1 MSNQFQP
8 LASGEVVSVQGTHRV
23 GDLTAQIHS
32 NLDEALAEWSN
43 EEGIAGEVLRFGA
56 AAWQKGKVRLGLSIE
71 FAPEDGLLEVS
82 SPVTGGEF
90 FYLLADGEVVHV
102 QNTYRVSELTAK
114 IRHQLDSVLAEWSN
128 EEGMDGE
135 VLRFSSQSWQKGKIR
150 LNLTMKFFPD
160 DVGFIPP
167 APSAVIPNSAAK
179 TSRPA
184 PPNTTNTVA
193 VVEQPVQAIAQPAMV
208 ANSPFIESTL
218 EEEHFELGTMSPV
231 TGQIEMNLVD
241 SEGEQNSYVDF
252 DLSAAIPEV
261 NLDELVSRSNVS
273 RPSLID
279 EVWNEMSQPN
289 WPGIGRA

>member
-8 LASGEVVSVQGTHRV
+8 LANGEVVSVQGTYRV
-23 GDLTAQIHS
+23 SDLTAQIHS

-71 FAPEDGLLEVS
+71 FSPDDGLIEVS
-82 SPVTGGEF
+82 PPAIGGEV
-90 FYLLADGEVVHV
+90 FYLLAEGEVVHV

-114 IRHQLDSVLAEWSN
+114 IRQQLDSVLAEWSN

-135 VLRFSSQSWQKGKIR
+135 VLRFSSQSWQKGKVR

-167 APSAVIPNSAAK
+167 VPSAVISSSATK
-179 TSRPA
+179 ISRP
-184 PPNTTNTVA
+184 TTVIIPAANQAVAIDQPTV
-193 VVEQPVQAIAQPAMV
+193 VT
-208 ANSPFIESTL
+208 NSPFIESTL

-231 TGQIEMNLVD
+231 TGQIEINLVD

-252 DLSAAIPEV
+252 DLSAAIPEI

-289 WPGIGRA
+289 WPGVGRA

>member
-1 MSNQFQP
+1 VSNQFQA

-71 FAPEDGLLEVS
+71 FAPDDGLLEVS
-82 SPVTGGEF
+82 PPVIGGEF

-167 APSAVIPNSAAK
+167 APSAVIPSSAAK

-184 PPNTTNTVA
+184 PPNTNTAV
-193 VVEQPVQAIAQPAMV
+193 VVEQPVQAIAQPIMV
-208 ANSPFIESTL
+208 ANNPFIESTL